1 MAITK
6 VSPGLLDLD
15 SGITITTADNSDNL
29 TLVSTDTD
37 AAIGPN
43 INLYRNAGNGADA
56 DNLSTITFAG
66 NDDAGNATD
75 FYRITAQI
83 DDASNGSEDVFVYHR
98 TMVGGTER
106 LRLSLESDETVIN
119 EEGID
124 LDFRVESDGNANGL
138 ILRGSDGAV
147 GISTSPNAWETG
159 TGGRQPI
166 QVGFGSISGR
176 LNDLHT
182 EFTNNAYAVGTGN
195 SPQWAGITRWSKNQI
210 ALGSNGEIYFNTSP
224 AVAENTFNSSPNFSW
239 TNMLTLQ
246 STGATLANGLTLTDG
261 DLTVASGHGINF
273 AATGG
278 PTNGSGNS
286 ELLDDYEEGTFTP
299 AFAGS
304 GGNPTVSYQT
314 QQGRYTKI
322 GNLVHVQI
330 RLQTMSVSGGS
341 GNLSITGLPFASATT
356 SGTGSGFSKAFIYN
370 WSTDPE
376 TFFTGGD
383 TNIAIYSSDANNTQ
397 AQVSHLNTASGPVN
411 YTVID
416 GTYQV

>member
-1 MAITK
+1 MTFTQTDIN
-6 VSPGLLDLD
+6 VPVDN
-15 SGITITTADNSDNL
+15 TITTAKI
-29 TLVSTDTD
+29 V
-37 AAIGPN
+37 
-43 INLYRNAGNGADA
+43 
-56 DNLSTITFAG
+56 
-66 NDDAGNATD
+66 DDAVTSAKLDTNIAIAGTLGVSGVLTGSSLD
-75 FYRITAQI
+75 ISGDI
-83 DDASNGSEDVFVYHR
+83 DIDGTTNLDVVDIDGALTQDGGAVFNEASADV
-98 TMVGGTER
+98 
-106 LRLSLESDETVIN
+106 
-119 EEGID
+119 
-124 LDFRVESDGNANGL
+124 DFRVESNGNANGL

-304 GGNPTVSYQT
+304 SSNPTVSYQT
-314 QQGRYTKI
+314 QQGKYTKI

-341 GNLSITGLPFASATT
+341 GNLSITGLPFTSATS

-383 TNIAIYSSDANNTQ
+383 TTISIYSSDANNTQ

>member
-6 VSPGLLDLD
+6 VSRGLLSTGIVDN
-15 SGITITTADNSDNL
+15 SNATAITIDS
-29 TLVSTDTD
+29 
-37 AAIGPN
+37 
-43 INLYRNAGNGADA
+43 
-56 DNLSTITFAG
+56 
-66 NDDAGNATD
+66 
-75 FYRITAQI
+75 
-83 DDASNGSEDVFVYHR
+83 SEDVTLANNLLLADGKHILLGPDSGDAFNTESPIRIQDSTNAYINIKAGTGHS
-98 TMVGGTER
+98 GGLLIGDTDDDFMGGLLYNNNTNALTLYSNNGTR
-106 LRLSLESDETVIN
+106 AT
-119 EEGID
+119 ID
-124 LDFRVESDGNANGL
+124 SSGNFQISDGNLIVAN
-138 ILRGSDGAV
+138 
-147 GISTSPNAWETG
+147 
-159 TGGRQPI
+159 
-166 QVGFGSISGR
+166 
-176 LNDLHT
+176 
-182 EFTNNAYAVGTGN
+182 
-195 SPQWAGITRWSKNQI
+195 
-210 ALGSNGEIYFNTSP
+210 
-224 AVAENTFNSSPNFSW
+224 
-239 TNMLTLQ
+239 
-246 STGATLANGLTLTDG
+246 
-261 DLTVASGHGINF
+261 GHGIDF
-273 AATGG
+273 SATGG